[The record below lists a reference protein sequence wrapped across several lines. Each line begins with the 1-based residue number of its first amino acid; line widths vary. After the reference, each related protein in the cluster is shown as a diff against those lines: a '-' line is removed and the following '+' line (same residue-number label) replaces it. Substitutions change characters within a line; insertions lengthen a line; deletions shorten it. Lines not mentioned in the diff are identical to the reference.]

1 MVFATSVLPFVVLS
15 LQKKEKLHVVLAQ
28 MFLDSGDGIVFLGE
42 YGPWYSSKKKQF
54 HLSESAA
61 FQLLDGVLNTYKDL
75 EGKTLNEV
83 FLHSR
88 SDINDEEF
96 SGYRK
101 ACPTGTKLVGVR
113 VRRDRQRT
121 PRLFRTGKMPVLR
134 GTLWKIDN
142 RASLFWGKWI

>member
-1 MVFATSVLPFVVLS
+1 
-15 LQKKEKLHVVLAQ
+15 

-42 YGPWYSSKKKQF
+42 YDPWYSSKKKQF

-61 FQLLDGVLNTYKDL
+61 SQLLDGVLNTYKDL

-96 SGYRK
+96 SG
-101 ACPTGTKLVGVR
+101 
-113 VRRDRQRT
+113 
-121 PRLFRTGKMPVLR
+121 
-134 GTLWKIDN
+134 
-142 RASLFWGKWI
+142 